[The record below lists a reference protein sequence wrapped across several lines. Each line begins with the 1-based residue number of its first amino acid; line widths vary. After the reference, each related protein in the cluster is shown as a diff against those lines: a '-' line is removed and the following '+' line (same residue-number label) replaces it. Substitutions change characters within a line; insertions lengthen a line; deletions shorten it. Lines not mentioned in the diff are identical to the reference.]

1 MTQAADGNG
10 DPFQQNGKRRFA
22 NRGRGRVNPIAT
34 RRLDNPVEEFDRLT
48 RSEDSLNHDPVTFRT
63 VRSSYIHTAADGSIT
78 ASPVL
83 LQQPMPITHDPSL
96 PQAQPLQPR
105 VLQHAPELVQSC
117 EHVISSHLHI
127 FPDFD
132 LVDILCS
139 YYVNKYGSSDIC
151 RTSPGILHARATEQL
166 AYFVLAVAKVIDS
179 WVPHYGNQ
187 RQPEFLH
194 LVNAREQL
202 WNFLFVF
209 YEQLAVQS
217 SERQCARLLVAMT
230 TDWVLSDPPS
240 EAAIL
245 VVNVSARVARFVD
258 GLGYLH
264 SKLARSAWDELHA
277 NQALPSLGVCLGC
290 TDELQISLSGFFH
303 LFSVDSSSG
312 EMRGCVSDHDPYYS
326 ASDFRIRLVDNY
338 GELLNLLY
346 HLSRLKQ
353 LAMEGQSVSIAVDCE
368 GVRLS
373 RSGQLALLQIS
384 LSTDPVTVYIVDIVR
399 LGSHAFNVATHTGT
413 SIKRVLEDPDILKA
427 FFDPRHDVDALYH
440 QFDVAPV
447 NVFDLQLA
455 EVAAR
460 RAKGLTVRYVLGL
473 FRCLHHNEVVLT
485 NVQKNLAEKIDE
497 AGKSL
502 FEPEHGGSYEVFLQR
517 PLHPGL
523 LVYSAH
529 DARYLLPLLDHFI
542 NLLGST
548 EDNWWGRICVGSD
561 ERARWFLHPEYTM
574 PTPEA
579 PVL

>member
-1 MTQAADGNG
+1 MTQAAETSSNAL
-10 DPFQQNGKRRFA
+10 QQNEKRRIST
-22 NRGRGRVNPIAT
+22 RGRGRVNAVAS
-34 RRLDNPVEEFDRLT
+34 R
-48 RSEDSLNHDPVTFRT
+48 RSEPVVEDYDGLARQTETRNYDQGTFRT
-63 VRSSYIHTAADGSIT
+63 VRSSYIHTDPDGTIT

-83 LQQPMPITHDPSL
+83 LQEPLILSEDAAL
-96 PQAQPLQPR
+96 PQQHMRQAR
-105 VLQHAPELVQSC
+105 TLQHAPELVHSC

-139 YYVNKYGSSDIC
+139 YYVAKYDPSEIAQ
-151 RTSPGILHARATEQL
+151 TSPGIIHARATEQL
-166 AYFVLAVAKVIDS
+166 AYFVLGVAKVIDS

-194 LVNAREQL
+194 LVNSREQL

-258 GLGYLH
+258 GLGFLH
-264 SKLARSAWDELHA
+264 AKLARSAWDELHA
-277 NQALPSLGVCLGC
+277 NHALPSVGVCLGC
-290 TDELQISLSGFFH
+290 TNDLQLSLSGFFH
-303 LFSVDSSSG
+303 LFRVDSSSG
-312 EMRGCVSDHDPYYS
+312 EMRGCVSDRDPHYS

-373 RSGQLALLQIS
+373 RSGQLALLQIA
-384 LSTDPVTVYIVDIVR
+384 LSTDPATVYIVDIVR

-440 QFDVAPV
+440 QFDIAPV

-502 FEPEHGGSYEVFLQR
+502 FEPEHGGSYDVFLQR
-517 PLHPGL
+517 PLQPGL

-529 DARYLLPLLDHFI
+529 DARYLLPLLEHFI
-542 NLLGST
+542 ILLGST
-548 EDNWWGRICVGSD
+548 EDNWWGRVCVASD
-561 ERARWFLHPEYTM
+561 DRARWFLHPEYTM